1 MWKKIND
8 LRRMGEHMTA
18 KNKEDSSLLRARLS
32 VLEKAGIKLYLNGVP
47 STTEYIVENCVRED
61 TVYMPDYITDE
72 RGNIKEVRYD
82 KVSQN

>member
-8 LRRMGEHMTA
+8 LRRMGERMTA

-32 VLEKAGIKLYLNGVP
+32 VLEKAGIKLYLNGMP

>member
-1 MWKKIND
+1 
-8 LRRMGEHMTA
+8 MGERMTA

-32 VLEKAGIKLYLNGVP
+32 VLEKAGIKLYLNGMP
-47 STTEYIVENCVRED
+47 STTESIVENCVRED